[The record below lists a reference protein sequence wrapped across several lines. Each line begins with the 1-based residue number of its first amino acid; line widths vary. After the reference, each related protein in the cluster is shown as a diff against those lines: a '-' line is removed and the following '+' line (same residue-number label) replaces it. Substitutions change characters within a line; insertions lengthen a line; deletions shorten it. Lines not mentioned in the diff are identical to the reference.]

1 MGVVGDLLG
10 GRAERKAAKNAAN
23 AQIDAA
29 NQANALEKQ
38 MYEQS
43 RADQMPWLEQGKASL
58 SQLAG
63 LTKPDGELMRTY
75 SAADFQ
81 ADPGYQFRLNEAT
94 KGADRA
100 MAARGLTNSGTAL
113 RELSRVNQGMAS
125 DEFQNAYNRW
135 MQQRLNQYNMLSG
148 LANTGQVTGGQ
159 LADLGSNYSNQ
170 YGQNLGQAANARAS
184 SFVAG
189 GRSKAQGF
197 RSIDDNM
204 EKIMSVYSKIPGFGM
219 GD

>member
-10 GRAERKAAKNAAN
+10 GRSERKAAKNAAE
-23 AQIDAA
+23 AQIGAA

-43 RADQMPWLEQGKASL
+43 RADQMPWLQQGQKSL
-58 SQLAG
+58 AQLG
-63 LTKPDGELMRTY
+63 ELTKWGG
-75 SAADFQ
+75 DFRKPFDMSQ
-81 ADPGYQFRLNEAT
+81 FEADPGYQFRLGEAT
-94 KGADRA
+94 RGADRA
-100 MAARGLTNSGTAL
+100 MAARGLTNSGAAL

-135 MQQRLNQYNMLSG
+135 AQERQAQYNMLSG

-159 LADLGSNYSNQ
+159 LASLGSGYAGQ

-189 GRSKAQGF
+189 GKSKAQGY
-197 RSIDDNM
+197 RAIGDNAD
-204 EKIMSVYSKIPGFGM
+204 KIMTVLGKIPGMGM
-219 GD
+219 GG

>member
-10 GRAERKAAKNAAN
+10 GRAERKAAKRASEAQMGAAF
-23 AQIDAA
+23 
-29 NQANALEKQ
+29 QANELEKK

-43 RADQMPWLEQGKASL
+43 RADQMPWLEQGKNSL
-58 SQLAG
+58 AQLG
-63 LTKPDGELMRTY
+63 QLTKWGG
-75 SAADFQ
+75 DFRKPFDMSQ
-81 ADPGYQFRLNEAT
+81 FEADPGYQFRLGEANR
-94 KGADRA
+94 GADRA
-100 MAARGLTNSGTAL
+100 AAARGLTNSGTAL

-135 MQQRLNQYNMLSG
+135 VQERQTQYNMLSG

-159 LADLGSNYSNQ
+159 LANLGSDYSNQ

-204 EKIMSVYSKIPGFGM
+204 EKIMNVYSKIPGFGM
-219 GD
+219 GG

>member
-10 GRAERKAAKNAAN
+10 GRAERKAAKRASEAQMGAAF
-23 AQIDAA
+23 
-29 NQANALEKQ
+29 QANELEKK

-43 RADQMPWLEQGKASL
+43 RADQMPWMEQGKNSL
-58 SQLAG
+58 AQLG
-63 LTKPDGELMRTY
+63 QLTKWGG
-75 SAADFQ
+75 DFRKPFDMSQ
-81 ADPGYQFRLNEAT
+81 FEADPGYQFRLGEANR
-94 KGADRA
+94 GVDRA

-135 MQQRLNQYNMLSG
+135 AQERQTQYNMLSG

-159 LADLGSNYSNQ
+159 LANLGSDYSNQ

-204 EKIMSVYSKIPGFGM
+204 EKIMNVYSKIPGFGM
-219 GD
+219 GG

>member
-58 SQLAG
+58 SQLAA
-63 LTKPDGELMRTY
+63 LTKPGGELMRTY
-75 SAADFQ
+75 GAADFE
-81 ADPGYQFRLNEAT
+81 ADPGYQFRLSEANR
-94 KGADRA
+94 GADRA

-135 MQQRLNQYNMLSG
+135 MQQRQNQYNMLSG
-148 LANTGQVTGGQ
+148 LANTGQVTGEQ
-159 LADLGSNYSNQ
+159 LASLGGNYSNQ

-184 SFVAG
+184 SYVAA
-189 GRSKAQGF
+189 GRAKAQGF
-197 RSIDDNM
+197 RSVDDNM
-204 EKIMSVYSKIPGFGM
+204 EKLLQVFGKIGG
-219 GD
+219 GG

>member
-10 GRAERKAAKNAAN
+10 GRAERKAAKNAAG

-29 NQANALEKQ
+29 NQANALEKE
-38 MYEQS
+38 MYYQS

-125 DEFQNAYNRW
+125 DEFQNSYNRW
-135 MQQRLNQYNMLSG
+135 MQQRQNQYNMLSG
-148 LANTGQVTGGQ
+148 LADTGRVTSEQ
-159 LADLGSNYSNQ
+159 LASLGNNYSNQ

-184 SFVAG
+184 SYIAG
-189 GRSKAQGF
+189 GRAKAQAF
-197 RSIDDNM
+197 RSVDDNM
-204 EKIMSVYSKIPGFGM
+204 EKLLQVFGKIGAG
-219 GD
+219 G

>member
-10 GRAERKAAKNAAN
+10 GRAERKAAKRASEAQMGAAF
-23 AQIDAA
+23 
-29 NQANALEKQ
+29 QANELEKK

-43 RADQMPWLEQGKASL
+43 RADQMPWLEQGKNSL
-58 SQLAG
+58 AQLG
-63 LTKPDGELMRTY
+63 QLTKWGG
-75 SAADFQ
+75 DFRKPFDMSQ
-81 ADPGYQFRLNEAT
+81 FEADPGYQFRLGEANR
-94 KGADRA
+94 GADRA
-100 MAARGLTNSGTAL
+100 AAARGLTNSGTAL

-125 DEFQNAYNRW
+125 DEFQNAYDRW
-135 MQQRLNQYNMLSG
+135 AQERQTQYNMLSD

-159 LADLGSNYSNQ
+159 LANLGSDYSNQ

-189 GRSKAQGF
+189 GRAKAQGF

-204 EKIMSVYSKIPGFGM
+204 EKIMNVYSKIPGFGM
-219 GD
+219 GG

>member
-23 AQIDAA
+23 AQIGAA

-58 SQLAG
+58 SQLAN
-63 LTKPDGELMRTY
+63 LTKPGGELMRTY
-75 SAADFQ
+75 GAADFE
-81 ADPGYQFRLNEAT
+81 ADPGYQFRLGEAT
-94 KGADRA
+94 RGADRA

-135 MQQRLNQYNMLSG
+135 MQQRQNQYNMLSG

-159 LADLGSNYSNQ
+159 LADLGSGYSGQ

-189 GRSKAQGF
+189 GRSKGQGF
-197 RSIDDNM
+197 RSVGDNM
-204 EKIMSVYSKIPGFGM
+204 DQIMQVFGKIPGM
-219 GD
+219 GG

>member
-58 SQLAG
+58 SQLAA
-63 LTKPDGELMRTY
+63 LTKPGGELMRTY
-75 SAADFQ
+75 GAADFE
-81 ADPGYQFRLNEAT
+81 ADPGYQFRLSEANR
-94 KGADRA
+94 GADRA

-135 MQQRLNQYNMLSG
+135 MQQRQNQYNMLSG
-148 LANTGQVTGGQ
+148 LANTGQVTGEQ
-159 LADLGSNYSNQ
+159 LASLGGNYSNQ
-170 YGQNLGQAANARAS
+170 YGLNLGQAANARAS
-184 SFVAG
+184 SYVAA
-189 GRSKAQGF
+189 GRAKAQGF
-197 RSIDDNM
+197 RSVDDNM
-204 EKIMSVYSKIPGFGM
+204 EKLLQVFGKIGAG
-219 GD
+219 G

>member
-10 GRAERKAAKNAAN
+10 GRAERKAAKNAAE
-23 AQIDAA
+23 AQIGAA

-58 SQLAG
+58 SQLAN
-63 LTKPDGELMRTY
+63 LTRPGGELMRTY
-75 SAADFQ
+75 GADDFQ
-81 ADPGYQFRLNEAT
+81 ADPGYQFRLSEAT
-94 KGADRA
+94 RGADRS

-135 MQQRLNQYNMLSG
+135 MQQRQNQYNMLSG
-148 LANTGQVTGGQ
+148 LANTGQVTGEQ
-159 LADLGSNYSNQ
+159 LANIGSNYSNQ

-189 GRSKAQGF
+189 GRAKAQGF
-197 RSIDDNM
+197 RSVDDNM
-204 EKIMSVYSKIPGFGM
+204 EKMMQMFSKIPGM
-219 GD
+219 GG

>member
-23 AQIDAA
+23 AQIGAA

-58 SQLAG
+58 SQLAN
-63 LTKPDGELMRTY
+63 LTKPGGELMRTY
-75 SAADFQ
+75 GAADFE
-81 ADPGYQFRLNEAT
+81 ADPGYQFRLSEANR
-94 KGADRA
+94 GVDRA

-135 MQQRLNQYNMLSG
+135 MQQRQNQYNMLSG
-148 LANTGQVTGGQ
+148 LANTGQVTGEQ
-159 LADLGSNYSNQ
+159 LASLGSDYSNQ

-184 SFVAG
+184 SYIAG
-189 GRSKAQGF
+189 GRAKAQAF
-197 RSIDDNM
+197 RSVDDNM
-204 EKIMSVYSKIPGFGM
+204 EKLLQVFGKIGM
-219 GD
+219 GG

>member
-1 MGVVGDLLG
+1 MGIVGDLLG
-10 GRAERKAAKNAAN
+10 GRAERKAAKNAAG

-81 ADPGYQFRLNEAT
+81 ADPGYQFRLSEAT

-125 DEFQNAYNRW
+125 DEFQNSYNRW
-135 MQQRLNQYNMLSG
+135 MQQRQNQYNMLSG
-148 LANTGQVTGGQ
+148 LADTGRVTSEQ
-159 LADLGSNYSNQ
+159 LASLGSDYSNQ

-184 SFVAG
+184 SYIAG
-189 GRSKAQGF
+189 GRAKAQAF
-197 RSIDDNM
+197 RSVDDNM
-204 EKIMSVYSKIPGFGM
+204 EKLLQVFGKIGAG
-219 GD
+219 G

>member
-10 GRAERKAAKNAAN
+10 GRAERKAAKRASEAQMGAAF
-23 AQIDAA
+23 
-29 NQANALEKQ
+29 QANELEKK

-43 RADQMPWLEQGKASL
+43 RADQMPWLEQGKNSL
-58 SQLAG
+58 AQLG
-63 LTKPDGELMRTY
+63 QLTKWGG
-75 SAADFQ
+75 DFRKPFDMSQ
-81 ADPGYQFRLNEAT
+81 FEADPGYQFRLGEANR
-94 KGADRA
+94 GADRA

-135 MQQRLNQYNMLSG
+135 EQERKTQYNMLSG

-159 LADLGSNYSNQ
+159 LANLGSDYSSQ

-204 EKIMSVYSKIPGFGM
+204 EKIMNVYSKIPGFGM
-219 GD
+219 GG

>member
-43 RADQMPWLEQGKASL
+43 RADQLPWLEQGKASL
-58 SQLAG
+58 SQLAN
-63 LTKPDGELMRTY
+63 LTKPGGELMRTY
-75 SAADFQ
+75 GAADFE
-81 ADPGYQFRLNEAT
+81 ADPGYQFRLGEAT

-135 MQQRLNQYNMLSG
+135 MQQRQNQYNMLSD

-159 LADLGSNYSNQ
+159 LANLGSDYSNQ

-184 SFVAG
+184 SYIAG
-189 GRSKAQGF
+189 GRAKAQAF
-197 RSIDDNM
+197 RSVDDNM
-204 EKIMSVYSKIPGFGM
+204 KKLLQVFGKIGAG
-219 GD
+219 G

>member
-1 MGVVGDLLG
+1 MGVVGELLG
-10 GRAERKAAKNAAN
+10 GRSERKAAKNAAE
-23 AQIDAA
+23 AQIGAA

-43 RADQMPWLEQGKASL
+43 RADQMPWLEQGKVSL

-63 LTKPDGELMRTY
+63 LTKPGGELMRTY
-75 SAADFQ
+75 GAADFE
-81 ADPGYQFRLNEAT
+81 ADPGYQFRLGEAA

-135 MQQRLNQYNMLSG
+135 MQQRQNQYNMLSG
-148 LANTGQVTGGQ
+148 LADTGQVTGGQ
-159 LADLGSNYSNQ
+159 LASIGSNYSNQ

-189 GRSKAQGF
+189 GRSKAQGY
-197 RSIDDNM
+197 RAIGDNAD
-204 EKIMSVYSKIPGFGM
+204 KIMTVLGKIPGMGM
-219 GD
+219 GG

>member
-23 AQIDAA
+23 AQIGAA

-58 SQLAG
+58 SQLAN
-63 LTKPDGELMRTY
+63 LTKPGGELMRTY
-75 SAADFQ
+75 GAADFE
-81 ADPGYQFRLNEAT
+81 ADPGYQFRLGEAT
-94 KGADRA
+94 RGVDRA

-148 LANTGQVTGGQ
+148 LANTGQVTSEQ
-159 LADLGSNYSNQ
+159 LDRLGNNYSNQ

-184 SFVAG
+184 SYIAG
-189 GRSKAQGF
+189 GRAKAQGF
-197 RSIDDNM
+197 RSVDDSM
-204 EKIMSVYSKIPGFGM
+204 EKLLQVFGA
-219 GD
+219 GG

>member
-58 SQLAG
+58 SQLAN
-63 LTKPDGELMRTY
+63 LTKTGGELMRTY
-75 SAADFQ
+75 GAADFE
-81 ADPGYQFRLNEAT
+81 ADPGYQFRLSEANR
-94 KGADRA
+94 GADRA

-125 DEFQNAYNRW
+125 DEFQNAYDRW
-135 MQQRLNQYNMLSG
+135 MQQRQNQYKMLSG
-148 LANTGQVTGGQ
+148 LADTGQVTGGQ
-159 LADLGSNYSNQ
+159 LADLGSNYSYQ

-197 RSIDDNM
+197 RSVGDNM
-204 EKIMSVYSKIPGFGM
+204 EKIMSAYSKIPGFGM
-219 GD
+219 GG

>member
-10 GRAERKAAKNAAN
+10 GRAERKAAKRASEAQMGAAF
-23 AQIDAA
+23 
-29 NQANALEKQ
+29 QANELEKK

-43 RADQMPWLEQGKASL
+43 RADQMPWMEQGKNSL
-58 SQLAG
+58 AQLG
-63 LTKPDGELMRTY
+63 QLTKWGG
-75 SAADFQ
+75 DFRKPFDMSQ
-81 ADPGYQFRLNEAT
+81 FEADPGYQFRLGEANR
-94 KGADRA
+94 GADRA
-100 MAARGLTNSGTAL
+100 AAARGLTNSGTAL
-113 RELSRVNQGMAS
+113 RELSRINQGMAS

-135 MQQRLNQYNMLSG
+135 AQERQTQYNMLSG
-148 LANTGQVTGGQ
+148 LANTGQVTGEQ
-159 LADLGSNYSNQ
+159 LANLGSDYSNQ

-204 EKIMSVYSKIPGFGM
+204 EKIMNVYSKIPGFGM
-219 GD
+219 GG

>member
-10 GRAERKAAKNAAN
+10 GRSERKAAKNAAE
-23 AQIDAA
+23 AQIGAA

-43 RADQMPWLEQGKASL
+43 RADQMPWLQQGQKSL
-58 SQLAG
+58 AQLG
-63 LTKPDGELMRTY
+63 ELTKWGG
-75 SAADFQ
+75 DFRKPFDMSQ
-81 ADPGYQFRLNEAT
+81 FEADPGYQFRLGEAT
-94 KGADRA
+94 RGADRA

-135 MQQRLNQYNMLSG
+135 AQERQAQYNMLSA
-148 LANTGQVTGGQ
+148 LANTGQVTGEQ
-159 LADLGSNYSNQ
+159 LSNLGSNYSNQ

-197 RSIDDNM
+197 RSVDDNM
-204 EKIMSVYSKIPGFGM
+204 EKMMNVFSKIPGM
-219 GD
+219 GG

>member
-10 GRAERKAAKNAAN
+10 GRSERKAAKNAAE
-23 AQIDAA
+23 AQIGAA

-43 RADQMPWLEQGKASL
+43 RADQMPWLQQGQKSL
-58 SQLAG
+58 AQLG
-63 LTKPDGELMRTY
+63 ELTKWGG
-75 SAADFQ
+75 DFRKPFDMSQ
-81 ADPGYQFRLNEAT
+81 FEADPGYQFRLGEAT
-94 KGADRA
+94 RGADRA

-135 MQQRLNQYNMLSG
+135 AQERQAQYNMLSA

-159 LADLGSNYSNQ
+159 LSNLGSNYSNQ

-184 SFVAG
+184 SFVVG
-189 GRSKAQGF
+189 GKSKAQGY
-197 RSIDDNM
+197 RSIGDNAD
-204 EKIMSVYSKIPGFGM
+204 KIMTVLGKIPGMGM
-219 GD
+219 GG